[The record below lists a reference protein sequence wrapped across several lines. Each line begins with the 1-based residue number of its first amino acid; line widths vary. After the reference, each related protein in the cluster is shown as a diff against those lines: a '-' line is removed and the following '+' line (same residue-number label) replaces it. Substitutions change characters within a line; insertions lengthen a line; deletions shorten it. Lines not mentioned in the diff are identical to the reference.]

1 MLIYELGTHVIGRIA
16 DSPKFIKLSC
26 FGKIIKNYNA
36 HQCYSSHKSKNSNS
50 NSYHFKEEHIDSHIF
65 IC

>member
-36 HQCYSSHKSKNSNS
+36 HQFTVLINPKILILTPTILRKN
-50 NSYHFKEEHIDSHIF
+50 I
-65 IC
+65 